1 MRFSI
6 VRIAG
11 TLLTL
16 AASGCSVFTANNSEL
31 LDARKQLASGNADAA
46 LAAIA
51 PDERDD
57 LPAILDRAVIL
68 QMQGKAMESNAEFD
82 RAISQIRDY
91 EARALVS
98 ATEVGSGTGSVLI
111 NDKVL
116 EYQGEGFEKVLV
128 HSCKARNYLMLGDV
142 EAARVEIR
150 NANMR
155 QDEERQ
161 KNEEAI
167 AKAKEEGKE
176 KYEETEIDKQFAG
189 AQEALGRLD
198 NVYQNPFA
206 TYLSGV
212 VYELNGEPG
221 DAFIDYKKA
230 YEMVPNPL
238 VGSDLGRLG
247 TKLHREDEIAGLG
260 VTPPAGEAGEP
271 GNTLI
276 FVDNGFAPERVEIK
290 FPLPGP
296 GTILTAAVPMT
307 QPVPSNLV
315 EAEVVGPQG
324 ETLGRTQMLV
334 DVEAMSVRNLKD
346 HYPAIL
352 TRQAVRLA
360 AKAAAGKVAEQQ
372 LGAGAILLTSAFNAV
387 TEQADLRGW
396 YALPRSIHVARVTLP
411 ADQQEVTLR
420 LLDANGQSL
429 QEVTAP
435 VISASG
441 SPLRLASIRYM
452 DGQVIAAAP
461 PTVQVTEA
469 H

>member
-1 MRFSI
+1 MKLSI
-6 VRIAG
+6 VRAAG
-11 TLLTL
+11 VLLTL
-16 AASGCSVFTANNSEL
+16 VASGCSVFTANNSEL
-31 LDARKQLASGNADAA
+31 LDARKQLASGNPDEA

-82 RAISQIRDY
+82 RAITQVRDY

-98 ATEVGSGTGSVLI
+98 ATEVGAGAGSVVI
-111 NDKVL
+111 NDKAL
-116 EYQGEGFEKVLV
+116 EYQGEGFEKVLM

-155 QDEERQ
+155 QDEERK

-167 AKAKEEGKE
+167 AKAKEENE
-176 KYEETEIDKQFAG
+176 NTYSSAIDTQFSG
-189 AQEALGRLD
+189 AQAALSRID

-238 VGSDLGRLG
+238 VAADLARLA
-247 TKLHREDEIAGLG
+247 TKLKREDEIAGLG
-260 VTPPAGEAGEP
+260 VSPSAGDAREP

-276 FVDNGFAPERVEIK
+276 FVDNGFAPERVEVK
-290 FPLPGP
+290 VPLPGP
-296 GTILTAAVPMT
+296 GTVLTAAVPMT
-307 QPVPSNLV
+307 QPVPSNLA

-324 ETLGRTQMLV
+324 ETLGQTQMLV

-346 HYPAIL
+346 QYPAIL

-360 AKAAAGKVAEQQ
+360 AKAAAGMVAEQQ

-396 YALPRSIHVARVTLP
+396 YALPRSIHVARVKLP

-420 LLDANGQSL
+420 LLDANGQTL

-435 VISASG
+435 VISAQG
-441 SPLRLASIRYM
+441 SPLRVASIRYM

-461 PTVQVTEA
+461 PAVQVTEA